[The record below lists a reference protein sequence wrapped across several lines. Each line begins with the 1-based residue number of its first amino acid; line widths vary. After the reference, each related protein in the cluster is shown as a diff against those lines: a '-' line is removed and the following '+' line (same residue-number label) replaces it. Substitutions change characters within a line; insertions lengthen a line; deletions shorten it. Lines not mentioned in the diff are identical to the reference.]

1 MHNYDNAVQKAK
13 QIAGTADGQ
22 KLISMLQQ
30 IDSDTLNQAMEKAAA
45 GDFTSV
51 QQILSKLMDHPEAKK
66 LLEHLR

>member
-30 IDSDTLNQAMEKAAA
+30 IDNDALNHAMEKAAA
-45 GDFTSV
+45 GDFSSV
-51 QQILSKLMDHPEAKK
+51 QQVLSKLMDNPETKK
-66 LLEHLR
+66 LLDNLR